1 MIFSKSDVDSI
12 LSENSIQSTYIPN
25 LHLKR
30 NTWNQTICHHLTLNL
45 SNVSYN
51 LCIKIFK
58 LSYPGLLN
66 ETTPIYLP
74 LSNVSVEINS
84 LLLNRASGYVTGFE
98 DLSFVKGYIH
108 ENCFYGTIQINSDVY
123 YIDPAISFNKI
134 KPKPKSGEAVV
145 YKKPRSSFFDEING
159 TYSFT
164 FDIFNINLDPN
175 YGRPQKITGK
185 SCLLSVALDNSFVKA
200 IGGGNMKLAVQK
212 SLLHFDEV
220 NSILRSADF
229 DNDGIP
235 DNVGVSIGF
244 IASLDSPNPNVG
256 GITLL
261 PVDQPVNPLEV
272 LQAFASLNIARYT
285 CLNVLLLGH
294 PFIEQYLG
302 VSFTGTKNIFDRFK
316 HVGICAGHSIFVPS
330 LNALVITFRFGNGDV
345 LPQPLINVNLVHEIA
360 HSFGSDHDSKDCLK
374 GYIMSPRTAVPANLT
389 NFQFSPCSKRDIS
402 TMLRKQGDC
411 LMDFVNPFCG
421 NEIVEADEE
430 CDCGSSYNCAIKD
443 PCCYPRDSTQ
453 QCKVNR
459 KTYDCHPAEDLC
471 CTNTCQYKNLA
482 HFGINCTNL
491 RNKCPCSGKECTCG
505 IFGTCI
511 KNECHSFECT
521 RLGLKQCQCPLNDE
535 NLNNDK
541 RYETALN
548 FNVCISRDDVTP
560 KHTGGMRE
568 ISWYFIS

>member
-1 MIFSKSDVDSI
+1 
-12 LSENSIQSTYIPN
+12 
-25 LHLKR
+25 
-30 NTWNQTICHHLTLNL
+30 
-45 SNVSYN
+45 
-51 LCIKIFK
+51 
-58 LSYPGLLN
+58 
-66 ETTPIYLP
+66 
-74 LSNVSVEINS
+74 
-84 LLLNRASGYVTGFE
+84 
-98 DLSFVKGYIH
+98 
-108 ENCFYGTIQINSDVY
+108 
-123 YIDPAISFNKI
+123 
-134 KPKPKSGEAVV
+134 
-145 YKKPRSSFFDEING
+145 
-159 TYSFT
+159 
-164 FDIFNINLDPN
+164 
-175 YGRPQKITGK
+175 
-185 SCLLSVALDNSFVKA
+185 
-200 IGGGNMKLAVQK
+200 MKLAVQK

-421 NEIVEADEE
+421 NGENAFKW
-430 CDCGSSYNCAIKD
+430 GMLGIKLLFFI
-443 PCCYPRDSTQ
+443 CR
-453 QCKVNR
+453 NR
-459 KTYDCHPAEDLC
+459 
-471 CTNTCQYKNLA
+471 
-482 HFGINCTNL
+482 
-491 RNKCPCSGKECTCG
+491 
-505 IFGTCI
+505 
-511 KNECHSFECT
+511 
-521 RLGLKQCQCPLNDE
+521 
-535 NLNNDK
+535 
-541 RYETALN
+541 
-548 FNVCISRDDVTP
+548 
-560 KHTGGMRE
+560 
-568 ISWYFIS
+568 